1 MFTRTGSRPGR
12 RGRGIWAGQGGTCG
26 SAGGSEGAAR
36 EGRGAGAGERFFI
49 RRAGQG
55 RPAERKAMIDREH
68 DLAVVCEAKVLTLAR
83 SNKPRPVSVEDLA
96 LMRRLDELH
105 LDYPFAGARML
116 RDLLRREGVPVGW
129 RHVATLMKRRGL
141 AAIYRRPNMSKPAPG
156 PKIYPYLLRGLRSP
170 DIWRST
176 IRAARIRALTGAR
189 PTRLIS
195 ARTRNGGGRMTVVVR
210 FCRGSGRATPSR
222 RHSKTATPR
231 SVYPGRNPL
240 NFRGAL
246 SKQPELALIYIQ
258 RHDST
263 AKANTDPCIAARRRR
278 SVITA
283 CATTQNTANKRD
295 KAHGNRRYSII
306 RGHALLLEV

>member
-1 MFTRTGSRPGR
+1 
-12 RGRGIWAGQGGTCG
+12 
-26 SAGGSEGAAR
+26 
-36 EGRGAGAGERFFI
+36 
-49 RRAGQG
+49 
-55 RPAERKAMIDREH
+55 
-68 DLAVVCEAKVLTLAR
+68 
-83 SNKPRPVSVEDLA
+83 
-96 LMRRLDELH
+96 
-105 LDYPFAGARML
+105 
-116 RDLLRREGVPVGW
+116 
-129 RHVATLMKRRGL
+129 
-141 AAIYRRPNMSKPAPG
+141 MSKPAPG

-246 SKQPELALIYIQ
+246 SKQPELALTTLLTRSGKLSSLLIAQLHNVFLYGSLSRGHDVSPITVEMPNQ
-258 RHDST
+258 RLIAKSMTDST
-263 AKANTDPCIAARRRR
+263 TLNHR
-278 SVITA
+278 
-283 CATTQNTANKRD
+283 
-295 KAHGNRRYSII
+295 
-306 RGHALLLEV
+306 AL